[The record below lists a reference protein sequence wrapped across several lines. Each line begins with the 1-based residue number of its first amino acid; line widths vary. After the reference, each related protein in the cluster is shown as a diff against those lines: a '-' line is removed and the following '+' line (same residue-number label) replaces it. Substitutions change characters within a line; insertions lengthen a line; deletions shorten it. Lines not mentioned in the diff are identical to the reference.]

1 MAMSEKT
8 KVDLL
13 VEIRH
18 TAWVVGSGSEK
29 IPMDAD
35 CLLRLQGQS
44 QQLTDLCAVL
54 QGRLEATQPTLT
66 EGE

>member
-1 MAMSEKT
+1 MAVNEKT

-18 TAWVVGSGSEK
+18 LAWVVGSGSEK
-29 IPMDAD
+29 IPMDRD
-35 CLLRLQGQS
+35 CLLQLQVQS
-44 QQLTDLCAVL
+44 HRLTDLCAVL
-54 QGRLEATQPTLT
+54 RGRLEAQQPTT